1 MTHTRSTSVWGIL
14 QRSVALSPHQ
24 PAVVDGELRYD
35 YAELGRRA
43 SALALYLR
51 DRGIGPG
58 DRVSILDDNSHAFLE
73 TYFAA
78 AGAGAILNPLNTRLH
93 PQEMATILNDAGSLW
108 LLANPRFAPQVKEA
122 LPAARA
128 VRGVLW
134 LGGEPAGDFGLTA
147 DHYESVTSGEHRVLD
162 PAPVEDDQVVQLYYT
177 SGTTGRPKG
186 VMLTQQNV
194 TLHALAAIA
203 ELHLT
208 ADDTWGH
215 IAPMFHLAD
224 AWASFAITWVGGRH
238 VMQRRFDPA
247 DVLSTI
253 ERARITITNLIP
265 TMLNAI
271 VHHPHARTTDCSGL
285 RLILSGGAPIAP
297 ALVERIIET
306 FACDYAQTYG
316 MTETSPYLT
325 VSLLKPHLRS
335 LPPGEQL
342 RYKAKTGR
350 PFLSVELEVVDESGQ
365 AVTPNDRDVGEIR
378 VRGGTVTPGYWR
390 QPQETAS
397 AIRDGWL
404 YTGDLA
410 TVDAE
415 GYVTIVDRKKDMI
428 ITGGENVYSTEVE
441 SVLFAHPQ
449 VREAAVFGVPDS
461 RWGEAVTA
469 AVVLREGTTGTEE
482 QIVTHCRQH
491 LAVFKVPRSIVFV
504 SELLR
509 TGTGK
514 INKRALREAY
524 VAGRLTG
531 EPPRPAP

>member
-1 MTHTRSTSVWGIL
+1 MTDIRSMSVWGIL
-14 QRSVALSPHQ
+14 QRAVLLGPHQ
-24 PAVVDGELRYD
+24 PAVVDGQIRYN

-51 DRGIGPG
+51 KCIIRPG
-58 DRVSILDDNSHAFLE
+58 DRISILDDNSHAFLE
-73 TYFAA
+73 AYFAA
-78 AGAGAILNPLNTRLH
+78 AGTGAILNPLNTRLH
-93 PQEMATILNDAGSLW
+93 PQEIAAILNDAGSLW
-108 LLANPRFAPQVKEA
+108 LLANPRFAPQVEEA
-122 LPAARA
+122 LAAA
-128 VRGVLW
+128 HTVRGVLW
-134 LGGEPAGDFGLTA
+134 LGGESVADFGLTA
-147 DHYESVTSGEHRVLD
+147 DHYESVTSGEHLTFD
-162 PAPVEDDQVVQLYYT
+162 PTPVEDNHVVQLYYT
-177 SGTTGRPKG
+177 SGTTGHPKG

-194 TLHALAAIA
+194 TAHALAAIA

-247 DVLSTI
+247 DVLSAI
-253 ERARITITNLIP
+253 ERERITITNLIP

-271 VHHPHARTTDCSGL
+271 VHHPRAQMGDCSSL
-285 RLILSGGAPIAP
+285 RLLLSGGAPIAP

-306 FACDYAQTYG
+306 LGCDYAQTYG

-325 VSLLKPHLRS
+325 VSLLKPRLRR
-335 LPPGEQL
+335 LPPSEQL

-350 PFLSVELEVVDESGQ
+350 PFLPVELEIVDETGR

-378 VRGGTVTPGYWR
+378 VRGSTVSPGYWH
-390 QPQETAS
+390 QPEETAN
-397 AIRDGWL
+397 AIREGWL

-410 TVDAE
+410 TVDEE

-428 ITGGENVYSTEVE
+428 ISGGENIYSTEVE
-441 SVLFAHPQ
+441 NVLFSHPH

-461 RWGEAVTA
+461 QWGEAVTA
-469 AVVLREGTTGTEE
+469 AVVLREGTTALEE
-482 QIVTHCRQH
+482 QIVAHCRQH
-491 LAVFKVPRSIVFV
+491 LADFKVPRSIVFV
-504 SELLR
+504 GELPR

-524 VAGRLTG
+524 TTGRLTC
-531 EPPRPAP
+531 EPPGQR